1 MQLSFFSIHLRHKVI
16 CKSDTTYMKF
26 SPQETERKEK
36 ENEKNRVREHAGLPK
51 GKN

>member
-26 SPQETERKEK
+26 FPQETGGRKK
-36 ENEKNRVREHAGLPK
+36 ETIREHARLPK
-51 GKN
+51 GKEN